1 MKLKMDKQ
9 ELKNKY
15 GNEKVLC
22 VRKYHYDLTCD
33 VYKKQGDNYEFVSL
47 LDTIER
53 AGYYDLRYEVE
64 TDEKV
69 LQGIPYIVLK
79 SGDKYFVTK
88 RLAGDA
94 RLTGMIGFLGGHID
108 PSDLALN
115 LSGRGIDPLKTIN
128 NGAARELSEEV
139 GIVLLKNKY
148 PSHYV
153 GVFNDTSNDVSKV
166 HVCVLLIVEIEDME
180 SVKVL
185 ETEKLEGLWLDINEL
200 GEYSAKDKMENWAV
214 ITYKKLK
221 ELYPPV
227 ETVEQPKKKQTR
239 KTTKV
244 TKEEE

>member
-69 LQGIPYIVLK
+69 LQVIPYIVLK

-128 NGAARELSEEV
+128 NGAARELSEDFTV
-139 GIVLLKNKY
+139 YQIDLPGFGLSGIPYPLTISDYVELLNEFCDSLKINNPIILNFFYKNTKRFSS
-148 PSHYV
+148 P
-153 GVFNDTSNDVSKV
+153 
-166 HVCVLLIVEIEDME
+166 
-180 SVKVL
+180 
-185 ETEKLEGLWLDINEL
+185 ETRR
-200 GEYSAKDKMENWAV
+200 AKPHFHSGQKA
-214 ITYKKLK
+214 
-221 ELYPPV
+221 
-227 ETVEQPKKKQTR
+227 
-239 KTTKV
+239 
-244 TKEEE
+244 